1 MASWIHTL
9 CNLIEESSLNIISSL
24 GNSPDTFLA
33 HSCLVPWIFY
43 KWLQPADSFRNS
55 TDPFS
60 LVSLGGTPGPEVEE
74 MRQLLCFPFGSFLLR
89 TMENPGWL
97 SSCVQ
102 HVINILFSLW
112 ILIWHPALIFYIQ
125 KRNTA
130 KLYSC
135 LPSNTAVG
143 IFLPGAHRQTAADMH
158 PDPPSRP
165 HTRRPPAC
173 PHNTGAWR
181 VVYTLEM

>member
-143 IFLPGAHRQTAADMH
+143 IFLPVIYKPMWMSERLSHKAQT
-158 PDPPSRP
+158 
-165 HTRRPPAC
+165 TVLLK
-173 PHNTGAWR
+173 
-181 VVYTLEM
+181 VVFFFKVDLRKFLIPFY